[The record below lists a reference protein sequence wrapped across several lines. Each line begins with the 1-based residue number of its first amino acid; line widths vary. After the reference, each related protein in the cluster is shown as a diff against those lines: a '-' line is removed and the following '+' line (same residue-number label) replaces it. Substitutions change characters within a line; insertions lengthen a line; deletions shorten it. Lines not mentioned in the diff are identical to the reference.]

1 MEYNDLYN
9 DFAREEKSFTGTIEK
24 IKLLKELK
32 PKENWVIFCRA
43 NLVMRLEMER
53 KKELLNKDFSTLR
66 ELFSFLRVTE
76 KHRHPYRFTYA
87 VFLGLAIILATGGV
101 TVWASTKSLPGSQ
114 LYKVKIA
121 VEKAYLLVAADKDKE
136 KLQSDMAYR
145 RLEELKIVL
154 NGSGSAA
161 DKTAKV
167 EEIVGNIQQQ
177 LINDQEQLPKTSQ
190 KDSSEK
196 SIIAVKEVT
205 NRAEQIKKAIV
216 EAKQSLP
223 DEIRGNLNDKL
234 TEVTD
239 VADKTS
245 FQALEML
252 INKSDKTEADQKEI
266 LARFN
271 EIIDEKETTI
281 KNLKSENTIVQA
293 TSTADKL
300 PINAVLINQSD
311 QALELLDGLKGDL
324 EKGDLTAALEALK
337 AINEI
342 VKGAERIVENASLP
356 VEIKIEPTVESQ
368 NSTTSPSADHSK

>member
-1 MEYNDLYN
+1 MEYD
-9 DFAREEKSFTGTIEK
+9 DFAREEKFFTGTIEK
-24 IKLLKELK
+24 IKLLNELK
-32 PKENWVIFCRA
+32 PKENWVIFCRT
-43 NLVMRLEMER
+43 NLAMRLEMER
-53 KKELLNKDFSTLR
+53 KKELLNKDLFTLK
-66 ELFSFLRVTE
+66 ELFSSLHGTE
-76 KHRHPYRFTYA
+76 KPRRSFRLAYA
-87 VFLGLAIILATGGV
+87 IFLGLAITLAAGGV

-114 LYKVKIA
+114 LYKIKIA
-121 VEKAYLLVAADKDKE
+121 VEKAYLLVAADKNRE
-136 KLQSDMAYR
+136 KLQSEMANR
-145 RLEELKIVL
+145 RLEELKIVI
-154 NGSGSAA
+154 NSTDSAE

-167 EEIVGNIQQQ
+167 EEVVGNIQQQ

-205 NRAEQIKKAIV
+205 NRAEQVKKAIV

-223 DEIRGNLNDKL
+223 DEIKGNLNDKL

-271 EIIDEKETTI
+271 EIIDEKEMTI
-281 KNLKSENTIVQA
+281 KSLKTENPIVQA

-300 PINAVLINQSD
+300 PIDAVLINQSD
-311 QALELLDGLKGDL
+311 QALELLDGLKGNL
-324 EKGDLTAALEALK
+324 EKGDLPAALEALK

-356 VEIKIEPTVESQ
+356 AEIKIEPTTESQ
-368 NSTTSPSADHSK
+368 NSTTSPSSVDPSK

>member
-1 MEYNDLYN
+1 MEYD
-9 DFAREEKSFTGTIEK
+9 DFAREEKLFTGTIEK
-24 IKLLKELK
+24 IKLLNELK

-43 NLVMRLEMER
+43 NLAMRLEMER
-53 KKELLNKDFSTLR
+53 KKELLNKDLFTLK
-66 ELFSFLRVTE
+66 ELFSSLQRTE
-76 KHRHPYRFTYA
+76 KPKHSFRLAYA
-87 VFLGLAIILATGGV
+87 IFLGLAITFAVGGV

-271 EIIDEKETTI
+271 EIIDGKETTI